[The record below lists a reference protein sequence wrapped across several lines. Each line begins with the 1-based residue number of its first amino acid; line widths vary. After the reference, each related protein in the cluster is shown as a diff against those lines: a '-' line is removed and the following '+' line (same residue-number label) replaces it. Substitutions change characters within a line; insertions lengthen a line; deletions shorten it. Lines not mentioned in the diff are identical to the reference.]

1 MSDIYT
7 IAKSGLKAYK
17 EGLATT
23 GQNIANVGNEAYSRR
38 EAAISEIKSGS
49 PDVLQLSENM
59 SFGVK
64 VDGITR
70 AFDQF
75 IDIQLQNAKSN
86 FSFSQTQTQIFN
98 QLENIVRPETGSV
111 SQRMNEFFAALS
123 TVAQDPSNLAGRY
136 GAIDSAKA
144 ITHAFRTVGEG
155 IIDLKSFVSEN
166 LKANIAD
173 ANSYIQ
179 QLSNIQRELLGNK
192 NPSGVRNDLLDQRD
206 RLLGQLSEIV
216 EIKVNYKNHGEI
228 EILAGTEGQG
238 QQVLSGFE
246 IKKFSTAEVD
256 DLNKVFIGPI
266 DGDSGTMVQISSGKV
281 AGNLSSEYALKQTKV
296 ALDGL
301 AQKFVA
307 EINEVQTS
315 GIDLDGNIGEEFF
328 TLDALRIEKKPGS
341 DSNVQLEIF
350 GTPKNYINQTL
361 SVQYVAEADF
371 WQLRDTGGSLLSSFK
386 GAIEFDGIK
395 INVVGEPG
403 IGDQFDIIYS
413 DVRAENLSLKIND
426 GKKLAASA
434 YYLAAKHSENIS
446 NVNVSTKSISQE
458 SQSDLTSLNNVLVGA
473 NNAAHPI
480 TFRKNG
486 VLGVIQNVDALE
498 TLTALKQQT
507 KLQLSTPISN
517 LTTTSQLKVTVG
529 ATEHSFTLGTHAG
542 SIKNYMDLAKL
553 VNTGVIKTDVA
564 VDGKNLTFSDL
575 GLMAGGNE
583 TSFIISSA
591 FLGNTADYLELKSGS
606 LSGIAG
612 LIVPGNTE
620 AADLQILTKEGVH
633 LAGTPLSQTQIQ
645 SLVSTANGFSA
656 GANYNAQHLANE
668 DVSSYAGA
676 KITRLTT
683 SGSHVASISSL
694 AKSNIVDSNLDTG
707 DMANIPNVRSKMSGP
722 LTIESAFGDT
732 VSYEASQGMMAGQIA
747 SALNTEVAK
756 FGIRAEA
763 YNNVEL
769 YDIPSKSIQF
779 KLAGDNAEPIQISAD
794 LSSGNLQLLV
804 DQINSV
810 TKNTGIQAALSHASG
825 IVLTKADGNDIRIE
839 SVSVADAGNFKLRQL
854 DRFGEVIASPQNNAN
869 PILSTGKYAIIGGQ
883 IELRSPSAFKF
894 AISGVETPSQTE
906 EFANGFVKR
915 NYLPLNGSTSYSFQT
930 LKAVD
935 QASTGAEGLISV
947 APSSSYEFKIKGDNS
962 SSELKAKVLGANG
975 EDLTS
980 DKIAASIA
988 ADLRKLSPQAGFTGD
1003 TFSFAD
1009 GFPKN
1014 GDSLEFR
1021 LGDQLYRA
1029 TLNNVPEY
1037 IIEGS
1042 NVLIGGISYNQADA
1056 LKHLVS
1062 VSNFTVTGPENNR
1075 IRVGFKEVSGGFQLY
1090 AVANDGV
1097 ISGHSLRLSN
1107 NNPAGQLSA
1116 FHTSNSSS
1124 AFIQG
1129 SEFDTQQAVNVV
1141 IAQLIVGD
1149 TITDITFNNGT
1160 ITPTSASGA
1169 QISLESTGTNKGRLK
1184 IIVPNTVADKDI
1196 RLRATANSTNFGIN
1210 SASTQL
1216 TVTENGFKLSEYGV
1230 DRIEVNATVKS
1241 LASEAISIENLSGE
1255 DLIVIATGN
1264 TRPSILGAVKSSIK
1278 NLDSREIT
1286 ASVISDDGKTIELT
1300 DTKTGDYLGS
1310 RTISGTNAFQYN
1322 GFEWQFDG
1330 IANKNDQFTLRTTG
1344 DRQDDASNLVRFNAL
1359 ASLSKETGKGGYSE
1373 IYSNLVT
1380 ETGFKSRAAEQRYET
1395 TEAIHEVALDRK
1407 SEFAGVDLD
1416 TEAARLLEQQQA
1428 YQALA
1433 KVLSTAKEL
1442 VDTLLR
1448 SF

>member
-266 DGDSGTMVQISSGKV
+266 DSDSGTMVQISSGKV
-281 AGNLSSEYALKQTKV
+281 AGNLSSEYALKQTKA

-350 GTPKNYINQTL
+350 GTPKNYINQIL

-371 WQLRDTGGSLLSSFK
+371 WQLRDSGGSLLSSFK

-458 SQSDLTSLNNVLVGA
+458 PQSDLTSLNNVLVGA

-486 VLGVIQNVDALE
+486 VLGVMQNVDALE

-517 LTTTSQLKVTVG
+517 LTTTTCSCK
-529 ATEHSFTLGTHAG
+529 
-542 SIKNYMDLAKL
+542 SIYHCP
-553 VNTGVIKTDVA
+553 
-564 VDGKNLTFSDL
+564 
-575 GLMAGGNE
+575 
-583 TSFIISSA
+583 FI
-591 FLGNTADYLELKSGS
+591 
-606 LSGIAG
+606 
-612 LIVPGNTE
+612 
-620 AADLQILTKEGVH
+620 
-633 LAGTPLSQTQIQ
+633 
-645 SLVSTANGFSA
+645 
-656 GANYNAQHLANE
+656 
-668 DVSSYAGA
+668 
-676 KITRLTT
+676 
-683 SGSHVASISSL
+683 
-694 AKSNIVDSNLDTG
+694 
-707 DMANIPNVRSKMSGP
+707 NVRSNVYITRHKHCV
-722 LTIESAFGDT
+722 F
-732 VSYEASQGMMAGQIA
+732 SY
-747 SALNTEVAK
+747 K
-756 FGIRAEA
+756 
-763 YNNVEL
+763 
-769 YDIPSKSIQF
+769 
-779 KLAGDNAEPIQISAD
+779 
-794 LSSGNLQLLV
+794 
-804 DQINSV
+804 
-810 TKNTGIQAALSHASG
+810 
-825 IVLTKADGNDIRIE
+825 
-839 SVSVADAGNFKLRQL
+839 
-854 DRFGEVIASPQNNAN
+854 
-869 PILSTGKYAIIGGQ
+869 
-883 IELRSPSAFKF
+883 
-894 AISGVETPSQTE
+894 
-906 EFANGFVKR
+906 
-915 NYLPLNGSTSYSFQT
+915 
-930 LKAVD
+930 
-935 QASTGAEGLISV
+935 
-947 APSSSYEFKIKGDNS
+947 
-962 SSELKAKVLGANG
+962 
-975 EDLTS
+975 
-980 DKIAASIA
+980 
-988 ADLRKLSPQAGFTGD
+988 
-1003 TFSFAD
+1003 
-1009 GFPKN
+1009 
-1014 GDSLEFR
+1014 
-1021 LGDQLYRA
+1021 
-1029 TLNNVPEY
+1029 
-1037 IIEGS
+1037 
-1042 NVLIGGISYNQADA
+1042 
-1056 LKHLVS
+1056 
-1062 VSNFTVTGPENNR
+1062 
-1075 IRVGFKEVSGGFQLY
+1075 
-1090 AVANDGV
+1090 
-1097 ISGHSLRLSN
+1097 
-1107 NNPAGQLSA
+1107 
-1116 FHTSNSSS
+1116 
-1124 AFIQG
+1124 
-1129 SEFDTQQAVNVV
+1129 
-1141 IAQLIVGD
+1141 
-1149 TITDITFNNGT
+1149 
-1160 ITPTSASGA
+1160 
-1169 QISLESTGTNKGRLK
+1169 
-1184 IIVPNTVADKDI
+1184 
-1196 RLRATANSTNFGIN
+1196 
-1210 SASTQL
+1210 
-1216 TVTENGFKLSEYGV
+1216 
-1230 DRIEVNATVKS
+1230 
-1241 LASEAISIENLSGE
+1241 
-1255 DLIVIATGN
+1255 
-1264 TRPSILGAVKSSIK
+1264 
-1278 NLDSREIT
+1278 
-1286 ASVISDDGKTIELT
+1286 
-1300 DTKTGDYLGS
+1300 
-1310 RTISGTNAFQYN
+1310 
-1322 GFEWQFDG
+1322 
-1330 IANKNDQFTLRTTG
+1330 
-1344 DRQDDASNLVRFNAL
+1344 
-1359 ASLSKETGKGGYSE
+1359 
-1373 IYSNLVT
+1373 
-1380 ETGFKSRAAEQRYET
+1380 
-1395 TEAIHEVALDRK
+1395 
-1407 SEFAGVDLD
+1407 
-1416 TEAARLLEQQQA
+1416 
-1428 YQALA
+1428 
-1433 KVLSTAKEL
+1433 
-1442 VDTLLR
+1442 
-1448 SF
+1448 